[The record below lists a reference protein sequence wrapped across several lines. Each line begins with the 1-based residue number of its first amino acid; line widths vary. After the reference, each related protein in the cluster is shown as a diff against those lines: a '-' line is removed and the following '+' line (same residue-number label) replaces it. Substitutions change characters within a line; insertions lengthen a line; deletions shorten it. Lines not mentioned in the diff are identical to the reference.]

1 MALQEFSED
10 VQIISKLLDKPTESP
25 AELKAKFD
33 EASVKIKGYLNNKV
47 VPAVNGISI
56 TPVNNLIEGGT
67 TKALSAEMGKTLNT
81 TKQNVIRYG
90 TVVPTLAVGE
100 IFIQI
105 FD

>member
-1 MALQEFSED
+1 MQKLNTD
-10 VQIISKLLDKPTESP
+10 LNIIAGLDDKPTYDS
-25 AELKAKFD
+25 ATLKAKFD
-33 EASVKIKGYLNNKV
+33 EGNKIIQNYLNTEVYN
-47 VPAVNGISI
+47 AVNGISI

-67 TKALSAEMGKTLNT
+67 TKVLSAEMGKTLNT

>member
-1 MALQEFSED
+1 MQKLETD
-10 VQIISKLLDKPTESP
+10 LNIIAGLEDKPTYDS
-25 AELKAKFD
+25 ATLKAKFD
-33 EASVKIKGYLNNKV
+33 KGNKIIQEYLNSEV
-47 VPAVNGISI
+47 YDAVNKISI

-67 TKALSAEMGKTLNT
+67 DKALSAEMGKTLNT

-105 FD
+105 FN